1 MNTSNIIHWWMGN
14 AASQTQTSIVP
25 SIRYMTPLDAYIIFS
40 IIIRIREKVLT
51 FLSPWIMIP
60 SFKCHGRRSEA
71 ERGPSRVNVMDL
83 SSNKV
88 L

>member
-1 MNTSNIIHWWMGN
+1 MNTSNIIHWWIGN
-14 AASQTQTSIVP
+14 TAGQYQTSIVP
-25 SIRYMTPLDAYIIFS
+25 SIRYMTPLDAYMMFS
-40 IIIRIREKVLT
+40 IIIKIRMKVLT

-60 SFKCHGRRSEA
+60 SFKCHKRRSEA
-71 ERGPSRVNVMDL
+71 EREPSRANVMDL